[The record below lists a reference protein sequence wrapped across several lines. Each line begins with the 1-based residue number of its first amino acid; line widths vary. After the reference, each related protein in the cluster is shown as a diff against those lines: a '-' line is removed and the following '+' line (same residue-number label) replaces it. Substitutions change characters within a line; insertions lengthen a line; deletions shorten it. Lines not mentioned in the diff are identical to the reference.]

1 MPPPDL
7 STASVLFIA
16 STLTIVN
23 GQNFNTALKARRSWS
38 FGGEQTL
45 AIPRR
50 RQASQR
56 VVRPDFVVAL
66 DPFGGDLADLV
77 ERVEQVCAEHLFRS
91 ANPRKL
97 ISIRLPVDVIE
108 RWKATGPGW
117 QTRIAERLSKV
128 R

>member
-1 MPPPDL
+1 MAAKKGASRRTLKSDL
-7 STASVLFIA
+7 AKVDAHVIRPHEYKELPE
-16 STLTIVN
+16 LTEQSLSRAIVN
-23 GQNFNTALKARRSWS
+23 K
-38 FGGEQTL
+38 GG
-45 AIPRR
+45 
-50 RQASQR
+50 
-56 VVRPDFVVAL
+56 RP
-66 DPFGGDLADLV
+66 
-77 ERVEQVCAEHLFRS
+77 RS